1 MSSPSHNTVEKA
13 VLNKGVD
20 EFLNSLSFQI
30 PIASPAYTIDATTY
44 HHTNMSSNPS
54 GLRFSPF
61 SQKAQQQTKSGT
73 SMASGSSTDGT
84 PSMLVPSSGRSM
96 SEARNPLFGVA
107 GSQKINN
114 NNSNRN
120 SLKESTSNRSS
131 MDVSTCSYNT
141 LIIHNDDN
149 MYSSGGGGGADYGGA
164 SGGGGKKE
172 RPRSFG
178 TDQVI
183 KEILETPDYNQ
194 NSVLKQLVKV
204 SGRKSRDGHFINNFN
219 IPGDEV
225 APHEC
230 Q

>member
-1 MSSPSHNTVEKA
+1 
-13 VLNKGVD
+13 
-20 EFLNSLSFQI
+20 
-30 PIASPAYTIDATTY
+30 
-44 HHTNMSSNPS
+44 
-54 GLRFSPF
+54 
-61 SQKAQQQTKSGT
+61 
-73 SMASGSSTDGT
+73 MASGSSTDGT
-84 PSMLVPSSGRSM
+84 PSMLGTATGRSM
-96 SEARNPLFGVA
+96 SEARNPLFAGA
-107 GSQKINN
+107 GSQKIN

-141 LIIHNDDN
+141 LIIHNDDS

-164 SGGGGKKE
+164 SGGGKKD

-178 TDQVI
+178 TDQL

-204 SGRKSRDGHFINNFN
+204 SARRSRDGRKVNNFN

-225 APHEC
+225 APP